1 MGNPNP
7 FYRFKQAW
15 NAGFYPDNQIA
26 SDLLNE
32 VYGIATIQL
41 PGWATPGAD
50 TINQLFNSVKA
61 VVNTYNAAPYYG
73 GMSVSLEVLPAPPD
87 YSFTITVKYDD
98 LFVVDGSQFFT
109 ITGTATNPSKV
120 IISATLSSFT
130 PGSYVGTFDP
140 TLVTEEDKVREALQI
155 VDINGS
161 AIFPITYSYD
171 ASTGIATSGLAR
183 AKDWQLVQGVINR
196 LPAPTEPFQNQRTF
210 QLEQL
215 NGDDTYIISVM
226 ERIIQASLADG
237 DYTTSVLA
245 TFNSFTMPDA
255 YTTAINY
262 PSYTTYERVQFDF
275 IDASRR
281 CFSLVGRKDTT
292 WLWQRFVTGQ
302 TTPYD
307 FLTNYTEVTALP
319 YEVMQAGRWVY
330 PSDTYDL
337 EFVEFT
343 SGCYMSPEF
352 YAMPAKP
359 GDQFQFNI
367 VDGNLE
373 GITNVNVGLFTTEGQ
388 FIQKIGEAEKLE
400 TPGCECV
407 DCGFLMEVNYTPEAF
422 QDYLDDLNA
431 ILDIDPEADV
441 FTFKYVYLIDGVE
454 QTAPAS
460 GTTFEPGFQFTTT
473 NIFDYLD
480 NPINFPLFS
489 SFKLEFIDGLYRFSL
504 AVPNAVCGSTYQFKQ
519 YFRYGVSQEE
529 PPPSWGEYNLMWDS
543 NVYECPTP
551 LPIYE
556 LVQHQAQVT
565 IPSKQGCYRM
575 GLYEVI
581 EGVAP
586 ASTCQIDF
594 RFHYDQT
601 LYGSSFETFMLEID
615 VLLASPG
622 PYITFFISGGTHYTY
637 DLTLGATAEDIAA
650 WCTANIPGM
659 ICNAVADSLIYW
671 TWTQELPCNEEGYT
685 FSLYSSDVDGSP
697 IDVIF
702 TTPTYYC
709 NCATIGTYCQDFFW
723 NFGEIPLGCGNLFNE
738 ICDYLGTF
746 ISFRIVNQADNS
758 IIYYEWQIDASLFTS
773 TCPVANQDLIFDWLN
788 SIPGFQIY
796 TFTVGEAC
804 YFYGNYNG
812 QFPCDVECDVV
823 CTLVNSDGDPVIG
836 TSFFSL
842 ITTPIGESC
851 ECTLL
856 CEQTFTYTI
865 ESNAW
870 QWLYDF
876 QDDGVQ
882 LYSIGIDV
890 PTTGI
895 FQGFE
900 LYTFGISSST
910 APFLQEEALAQLNS
924 IPGLVVVHD
933 SVADTLTFT
942 WTIDVPCETDYQM
955 VLMSNEGSSIFGIN
969 VFETTPQSCTCPIVP
984 EPGQFYS
991 ALYSLSNIINI
1002 DRADCFSTILEFW
1015 SDNNTM
1021 AEGFEYYNNWKQ
1033 RVRIGLNGGGEKPII
1048 EESLYR
1054 QSNGVHRRPQNKQDL
1069 SLDLHTDFF
1078 DLETQLAMTDATR
1091 HPYLIWEGKPIFVK
1105 GDIEVA
1111 TIQDFTTQSSFE
1123 TLSQM
1128 KFQALLQGFQ
1138 PRNSSCLNC

>member
-7 FYRFKQAW
+7 FYRFKQGW

-32 VYGIATIQL
+32 VYGVVTTQL

-50 TINQLFNSVKA
+50 TINQLLNSVKA
-61 VVNTYNAAPYYG
+61 LINTYNAAPFYG
-73 GMSVSLEVLPAPPD
+73 GMSVSLDLVSAPPI
-87 YSFTITVKYDD
+87 YNYTITVKYDD
-98 LFVVDGSQFFT
+98 LYVVDGTQFFT
-109 ITGTATNPSKV
+109 ITGTASNPGKV
-120 IISATLSSFT
+120 IATAVLSAFT
-130 PGSYVGTFDP
+130 PGSYIGTFDP
-140 TLVTEEDKVREALQI
+140 TLVTEEEKVREALKI

-171 ASTGIATSGLAR
+171 STTGIATSGLAR
-183 AKDWQLVQGVINR
+183 AKNWQLVDGVINR
-196 LPAPTEPFQNQRTF
+196 LPSPVNPFQNQRTF
-210 QLEQL
+210 QLAQL

-226 ERIIQASLADG
+226 ERIIQASLADS

-245 TFNSFTMPDA
+245 AFNSFTMPDA

-262 PSYTTYERVQFDF
+262 PSFTTYERVQFDF
-275 IDASRR
+275 IDATRR

-292 WLWQRFVTGQ
+292 WLWQRFVTDQ
-302 TTPYD
+302 TSPYD

-319 YEVMQAGRWVY
+319 YEVMQAGRWIY
-330 PSDTYDL
+330 PNDTYDV
-337 EFVEFT
+337 EFTEFT
-343 SGCYMSPEF
+343 SGCYVSPEF
-352 YAMPAKP
+352 YPMPAKP

-388 FIQKIGEAEKLE
+388 FIQKIGEAEKLP

-422 QDYLDDLNA
+422 QGYLDALNA
-431 ILDIDPEADV
+431 ILDINPEADV

-454 QTAPAS
+454 QTAPAA

-480 NPINFPLFS
+480 NPVNFPMFS
-489 SFKLEFIDGLYRFSL
+489 SFKLEIVDGLYRFSL

-529 PPPSWGEYNLMWDS
+529 PPPVYGEYSQMWDS
-543 NVYECPTP
+543 QVYECPTP
-551 LPIYE
+551 EPIYE

-575 GLYEVI
+575 GLYEII
-581 EGVAP
+581 EGGEP
-586 ASTCQIDF
+586 TPITCTLNFQFSIDNTISETVPF
-594 RFHYDQT
+594 DLFF
-601 LYGSSFETFMLEID
+601 FETLPA
-615 VLLASPG
+615 LATSEN
-622 PYITFFISGGTHYTY
+622 PYITFQVAGDTYTY
-637 DLTLGATAEDIAA
+637 PLSNGTDPEDVIA
-650 WCTANIPGM
+650 WCNSNIQGM
-659 ICNAVADSLIYW
+659 NAIGSSDVAIVYW
-671 TWTQELPCNEEGYT
+671 TVTRELPCNEEGYT
-685 FSLYSSDVDGSP
+685 FSLYQSDSEGNEIAPLWTTETYFCDCVDKCQISLFHYGQVIGGTLFGS
-697 IDVIF
+697 
-702 TTPTYYC
+702 
-709 NCATIGTYCQDFFW
+709 
-723 NFGEIPLGCGNLFNE
+723 
-738 ICDYLGTF
+738 ICDYPLDYLRVAIKEYATTNIINEWIIPIADIDTGCPIPDDTVF
-746 ISFRIVNQADNS
+746 AWVN
-758 IIYYEWQIDASLFTS
+758 T
-773 TCPVANQDLIFDWLN
+773 
-788 SIPGFQIY
+788 IPGLSLKTWLVPPY
-796 TFTVGEAC
+796 DDRYWTCTFNAVV
-804 YFYGNYNG
+804 
-812 QFPCDVECDVV
+812 PCDTGIALECEIVDI
-823 CTLVNSDGDPVIG
+823 DGNP
-836 TSFFSL
+836 L
-842 ITTPIGESC
+842 ESGSIFGARRQSSPFEEPC

-865 ESNAW
+865 EENGFD
-870 QWLYDF
+870 WLYSL
-876 QDDGVQ
+876 QDNSVPF
-882 LYSIGIDV
+882 YSIYIQYGNNTLGERYEVYVFD
-890 PTTGI
+890 
-895 FQGFE
+895 
-900 LYTFGISSST
+900 ISSSDP
-910 APFLQEEALAQLNS
+910 PFLQQEALIYFNS
-924 IPGLVVVHD
+924 IPGMTCTYNESTGAL
-933 SVADTLTFT
+933 SFS
-942 WTIDVPCETDYQM
+942 WTIEVPCDTDFS
-955 VLMSNEGSSIFGIN
+955 MSLSGVDGYFDIIN
-969 VFETTPQSCTCPIVP
+969 KIITTDTQSCTCPIVP

-1069 SLDLHTDFF
+1069 SIDLHTDFF

-1091 HPYLIWEGKPIFVK
+1091 HPYFVWNGQSVFVK
-1105 GDIEVA
+1105 GDLEVA
-1111 TIQDFTTQSSFE
+1111 TIQDFTNETSYE

-1128 KFQALLQGFQ
+1128 KFQVLKQGFQ
-1138 PRNSSCLNC
+1138 PKNSSCLNC